1 MPPVFADPRGRPA
14 GWPPETR
21 AATSTRDKA
30 QETPMTEIVVIAAVA
45 ALVLLIMLTEVAA
58 AVLPILI
65 VIVLVPPEQ
74 RDDLAR
80 VVAACDSSRRLRA
93 WRALRLAVE
102 ARRRERTG
110 LFR

>member
-1 MPPVFADPRGRPA
+1 
-14 GWPPETR
+14 
-21 AATSTRDKA
+21 
-30 QETPMTEIVVIAAVA
+30 
-45 ALVLLIMLTEVAA
+45 
-58 AVLPILI
+58 VLPILI